1 MDKRFQ
7 IVTDSSCDLPQ
18 AMADE
23 LDLAVLPLHVHIG
36 EETYANYL
44 DGREIGFHDFFNR
57 IASGEKATTSA
68 VNVEEFKVVM
78 EQKLQE
84 GLDILFIGFSSGLST
99 TYQSGAIACGELREK
114 YPDRTILVV
123 DSLAASMGEGLL
135 LYYAQM
141 HKEAGMTI
149 QENAKWLEDNKLH
162 LCHWFTVD
170 DLMHLHRGGRV
181 SKASAIFGSLL
192 GIKPVLHVD
201 DEGHLILM
209 SKSRGRQGAMEA
221 LAAKMKET
229 VNDDVSDQMILIS
242 HGDCLEDAEKL
253 KAIVQQ
259 VTGARHF
266 MLHTIGTVIGSHSG
280 PGTLALFFLG
290 KHR

>member
-1 MDKRFQ
+1 MLYRITTDSTCDMPVEYYKENEIPYVGLTFQ
-7 IVTDSSCDLPQ
+7 INGKEYREGGDDC
-18 AMADE
+18 M
-23 LDLAVLPLHVHIG
+23 PLHDFYDQLRAGVPSTTMQVNTYDFIDFVEPYLQAG
-36 EETYANYL
+36 EDVL
-44 DGREIGFHDFFNR
+44 H
-57 IASGEKATTSA
+57 
-68 VNVEEFKVVM
+68 
-78 EQKLQE
+78 LC
-84 GLDILFIGFSSGLST
+84 FSSGLSG
-99 TYQSGAIACGELREK
+99 TYQAVERGAAELREK

-135 LYYAQM
+135 LYYAVE
-141 HKEAGMTI
+141 HRKAGMTI
-149 QENAKWLEDNKLH
+149 EENAKWLEDNKLH

-221 LAAKMKET
+221 LVAKMKET
-229 VNDDVSDQMILIS
+229 ANDDVAEQMIFIS
-242 HGDCLEDAEKL
+242 HGDCQEDAEKL
-253 KAIVQQ
+253 RDLVQKA
-259 VTGARHF
+259 TGAKRFLIHD
-266 MLHTIGTVIGSHSG
+266 IGTVIGSHSG

-290 KHR
+290 KKR

>member
-1 MDKRFQ
+1 MSYR
-7 IVTDSSCDLPQ
+7 ITTDSTSDLPQ
-18 AMADE
+18 SFLKERDIP
-23 LDLAVLPLHVHIG
+23 AVG
-36 EETYANYL
+36 MGFQL
-44 DGREIGFHDFFNR
+44 DGQEYREDENLTLTMPEFYAALREGKMSSTMQVNTFEFVSFVEPFL
-57 IASGEKATTSA
+57 AAGED
-68 VNVEEFKVVM
+68 V
-78 EQKLQE
+78 LH
-84 GLDILFIGFSSGLST
+84 ICFSSGLSG
-99 TYQSGAIACGELREK
+99 TYASVAAGAEELKEK
-114 YPDRTILVV
+114 YPERRLIVV
-123 DSLAASMGEGLL
+123 DSLAASLGEGLL
-135 LYYAQM
+135 VYYADENR
-141 HKEAGMTI
+141 KKGMSLE
-149 QENAKWLEDNKLH
+149 ENARWLEENKLH

-170 DLMHLHRGGRV
+170 DLMFLHRGGRV

>member
-1 MDKRFQ
+1 
-7 IVTDSSCDLPQ
+7 
-18 AMADE
+18 
-23 LDLAVLPLHVHIG
+23 
-36 EETYANYL
+36 
-44 DGREIGFHDFFNR
+44 
-57 IASGEKATTSA
+57 
-68 VNVEEFKVVM
+68 
-78 EQKLQE
+78 
-84 GLDILFIGFSSGLST
+84 
-99 TYQSGAIACGELREK
+99 
-114 YPDRTILVV
+114 
-123 DSLAASMGEGLL
+123 MGEGLL

>member
-1 MDKRFQ
+1 MSYRITTDSTCDMPREFYTEHSIPCVGLGFQ
-7 IVTDSSCDLPQ
+7 INGK
-18 AMADE
+18 E
-23 LDLAVLPLHVHIG
+23 
-36 EETYANYL
+36 Y
-44 DGREIGFHDFFNR
+44 REGSEDCMPIHDFYEALRGGAQSTTMQVNTYDF
-57 IASGEKATTSA
+57 IDFVEPYLQAGED
-68 VNVEEFKVVM
+68 V
-78 EQKLQE
+78 LH
-84 GLDILFIGFSSGLST
+84 LCFSSGLSG
-99 TYQSGAIACGELREK
+99 TYESVERGAAELREK

-141 HKEAGMTI
+141 HKEAGLTI
-149 QENAKWLEDNKLH
+149 QENATWLEDNNLH